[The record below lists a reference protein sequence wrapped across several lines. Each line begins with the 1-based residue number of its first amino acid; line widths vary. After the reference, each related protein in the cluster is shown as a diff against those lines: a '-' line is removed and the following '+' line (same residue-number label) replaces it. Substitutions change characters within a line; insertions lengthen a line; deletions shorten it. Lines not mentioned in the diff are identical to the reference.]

1 MLDSQA
7 QASRVTD
14 VQRRLSSVV
23 CHPSSEA
30 EQRSAVVAE
39 ARAWRGAAYHHMAR
53 VRPNS
58 AAGERG
64 ATDCAQ
70 LLACVYHAAGL
81 IPEVP
86 LEYYPPDWHLHRG
99 IERYLSRVA
108 AYATPLL
115 MLEDRERRTEDPFRR
130 GQPPES
136 AAMATSPSSARRGVE
151 LASRCHLSSGAS
163 PRAPGPGDLA
173 LWRLGRCFAHGAIV
187 TQWPR
192 VVHAMAG
199 IGVLEEDIERNG
211 MFRDRPRRFFT
222 LW

>member
-1 MLDSQA
+1 MTA
-7 QASRVTD
+7 EEP
-14 VQRRLSSVV
+14 QRAR
-23 CHPSSEA
+23 
-30 EQRSAVVAE
+30 VVAE

-70 LLACVYHAAGL
+70 LLACVYDAAGL

-99 IERYLSRVA
+99 LERYLNKVA
-108 AYATPLL
+108 EHA
-115 MLEDRERRTEDPFRR
+115 RELPA
-130 GQPPES
+130 ES
-136 AAMATSPSSARRGVE
+136 YP
-151 LASRCHLSSGAS
+151 GA
-163 PRAPGPGDLA
+163 GDLV
-173 LWRLGRCFAHGAIV
+173 LWRWGRCFAHGAIV

-192 VVHAMAG
+192 VVHAVAG

-211 MFRDRPRRFFT
+211 SFRGRPRRFFT
-222 LW
+222 VW

>member
-1 MLDSQA
+1 MSDPESQ
-7 QASRVTD
+7 
-14 VQRRLSSVV
+14 QR
-23 CHPSSEA
+23 A
-30 EQRSAVVAE
+30 AVVVE

-53 VRPNS
+53 VRPS
-58 AAGERG
+58 TQAQGSVDPAAGERG

-99 IERYLSRVA
+99 LERYLNKVA
-108 AYATPLL
+108 EHA
-115 MLEDRERRTEDPFRR
+115 REIP
-130 GQPPES
+130 
-136 AAMATSPSSARRGVE
+136 APSCA
-151 LASRCHLSSGAS
+151 GA
-163 PRAPGPGDLA
+163 GDLV
-173 LWRLGRCFAHGAIV
+173 LWRWGRCFAHGAIV

-199 IGVLEEDIERNG
+199 IGVIEEDIERNG
-211 MFRDRPRRFFT
+211 MFRDRPKRFFT